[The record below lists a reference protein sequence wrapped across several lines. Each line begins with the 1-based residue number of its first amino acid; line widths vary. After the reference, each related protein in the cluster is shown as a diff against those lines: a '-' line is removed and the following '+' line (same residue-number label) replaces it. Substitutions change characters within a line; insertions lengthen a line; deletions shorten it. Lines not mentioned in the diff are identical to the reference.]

1 MPNTAERMI
10 LVWGHRTERP
20 DATVW
25 NIGPSHAE
33 QTAAVWPSLRHAIN
47 YVTGMQAD
55 REAAGMHPWIRTP
68 QGHVY
73 SPVVIGL
80 MAAATFEADGRERS
94 RGAVQ
99 APSSANDQPTYDAH
113 AAKALGISTQA

>member
-1 MPNTAERMI
+1 MDRPSEQTI

-20 DATVW
+20 SATVW

-47 YVTGMQAD
+47 YAIGMQPD
-55 REAAGMHPWIRTP
+55 REAMGLHPWIRTP

-73 SPVVIGL
+73 SPATVAL
-80 MAAATFEADGRERS
+80 MATVMFEADNPEHRR
-94 RGAVQ
+94 
-99 APSSANDQPTYDAH
+99 
-113 AAKALGISTQA
+113 AAA

>member
-80 MAAATFEADGRERS
+80 MAAAMFEADGRERS
-94 RGAVQ
+94 RVNEENIHLVRRTSHP
-99 APSSANDQPTYDAH
+99 PSDRN
-113 AAKALGISTQA
+113 AASR